1 MVILSQLSMLRR
13 TAEARSCIVDAMI
26 PLPLREIGRDT
37 FSAFSRHG
45 GRVLGG
51 AIAFYALLSVAPLL
65 LIALHV
71 AGLLTSQ
78 DAARAALTHD
88 MARWIGT
95 DGAGTLSTLLDRAG
109 HSRSGPLAT
118 VLGATLLLYASTRLF
133 SALEFAL
140 HQMWEVHAKSGVGF
154 RGKALRQ
161 LRKRSLAFVLVV
173 LIGLILVALVIEKS
187 ALAAASHLFDD
198 RVPGVVHVGE
208 GFASFVIT
216 TGLFAAIFRVLP
228 EVRMRS
234 RDLLFGAVVT
244 SLLFSLG
251 TSLVGLY
258 IAHKGT
264 SSTFGAA
271 GSLVVLLLWV
281 HYSAQIFFLGVAFTS
296 VWAKRQG
303 HPIEPTER
311 AVRVVVEAD
320 EG

>member
-1 MVILSQLSMLRR
+1 
-13 TAEARSCIVDAMI
+13 MI

-37 FSAFSRHG
+37 FAVFSRHG

-71 AGLLTSQ
+71 AGLLTNE
-78 DAARAALTHD
+78 DAARTALVHD
-88 MARWIGT
+88 MTRWIGA
-95 DGAGTLSTLLDRAG
+95 DGARTLASLLDRVQ
-109 HSRSGPLAT
+109 HSRSGPLST
-118 VLGATLLLYASTRLF
+118 VFGGALLIYAATRLF

-173 LIGLILVALVIEKS
+173 LIGIILVALVVEKS
-187 ALAAASHLFDD
+187 VLAAASHLFDD
-198 RVPGVVHVGE
+198 RVPGIVHVGE
-208 GFASFVIT
+208 GLASFVIT

-234 RDLLFGAVVT
+234 RDLLFGALVT
-244 SLLFSLG
+244 SLLFTLG

-271 GSLVVLLLWV
+271 GSIVVLLLWV

-296 VWAKRQG
+296 VWAKRKG

-311 AVRVVVEAD
+311 AVRVRVEAE